1 MTPGARIAAAAEI
14 LDTIAAGRAAEPALA
29 AWARGHRFAGSG
41 DRAAIRD
48 HVFDALR
55 RRRSAAAMGGG
66 DTGRALMIGL
76 LRLGGRDPAE
86 VFTGE
91 GHAPAQLSAAERA
104 AGRAPRPGAE
114 AGDVP
119 DWLYPHLEAA
129 LGAECDPI
137 LAALRTRAPVHLRV
151 NLRKARRDAVA
162 AELAARGIAT
172 LAHPLSPTALEVT
185 EGARRVRHDPAYRDG
200 LVELQ
205 DAASQ
210 AVADFVPVRDGDRF
224 LDYCAGGGG
233 KTLAVAARAEVA
245 AFAHDAAPR
254 RMADLPARA
263 ARAGVAV
270 TTLATAA
277 LAPAGPF
284 DAVLCDA
291 PCSGS
296 GSWRRDPGGKW
307 ALTPDRLAALTQT
320 QDAILA
326 DAAPHVAPG
335 GALVYATCSLLAE
348 ENEAQIAAFLF
359 RHDDWRRE
367 AAVRLTP
374 LDGGDGFFVAVL
386 RHVANCTC

>member
-91 GHAPAQLSAAERA
+91 GHAPARLSAAERA

-119 DWLYPHLEAA
+119 DWLYPRLEAA

>member
-14 LDTIAAGRAAEPALA
+14 LDTIAAGRAVEPALA

-55 RRRSAAAMGGG
+55 CRRSAAAMGGG

-76 LRLGGRDPAE
+76 LRLAGRDPAE

-91 GHAPAQLSAAERA
+91 GHAPAPLSAAERA

-114 AGDVP
+114 ACDVP
-119 DWLYPHLEAA
+119 DWLYPRLAA
-129 LGAECDPI
+129 TLGPGCDTV
-137 LAALRTRAPVHLRV
+137 LAALRMRAPVHLRV
-151 NLRKARRDAVA
+151 NLRKGGRDAVA
-162 AELAARGIAT
+162 ADLAARGIAT
-172 LAHPLSPTALEVT
+172 RAHPLSPAALEVT
-185 EGARRVRHDPAYRDG
+185 EGARRVRHDPAYGDG
-200 LVELQ
+200 AVELQ

-210 AVADFVPVRDGDRF
+210 AVADLVPVRGGDRF
-224 LDYCAGGGG
+224 LDFCAGGGG
-233 KTLAVAARAEVA
+233 KTLAVAARADVA

-270 TTLATAA
+270 TMLETPA
-277 LAPAGPF
+277 LGQAGPF

-296 GSWRRDPGGKW
+296 GSWRRDPAGKW

-320 QDAILA
+320 QDAVLA

-348 ENEAQIAAFLF
+348 ENEARIAAFLD
-359 RHDDWRRE
+359 RDGAWRRE
-367 AAVRLTP
+367 TALRLTP
-374 LDGGDGFFVAVL
+374 LDGGDGFFAAVL
-386 RHVANCTC
+386 RHVSNCTR